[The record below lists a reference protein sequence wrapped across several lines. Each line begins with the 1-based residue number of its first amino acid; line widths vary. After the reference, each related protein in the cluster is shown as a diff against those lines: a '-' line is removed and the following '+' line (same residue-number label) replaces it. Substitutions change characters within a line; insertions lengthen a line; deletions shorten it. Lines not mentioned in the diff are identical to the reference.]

1 MCGGRFDGIAPPA
14 NSEFLARAIPG
25 ARLELFDGGHGFFLQ
40 DAAALPAIIAFLA
53 EGAPPRATRRRLPG
67 MDLTATPEWKALAAH
82 YDEISTRHLRELFAD
97 DPERTSRMTAA
108 AADLVLDYSKQRA
121 TDETLRLLFDLA
133 RAAKVEEHRD
143 AMFAGEHIN
152 TTEDRAVLH
161 VALRMPPGSVLHVDG
176 QDVVGDVQAVLD
188 KMGDL
193 SDRIRNGHW
202 TGATG
207 KRIAAVV
214 NIGIGGSDL
223 GPAMATLALADYA
236 QPGLTSRFVS
246 NVDPVDLYAATHDLD
261 PETTL
266 FVISSKTFTTLET
279 LTNAAA
285 ARDWLLA
292 GLGSA
297 AGDDAVAKHFVAVST
312 NAKGV
317 AAFGI
322 DTDNMLEFWDWVG
335 GRYSYDSAIGFSLMV
350 AIGRQAFGEMLAGFH
365 AMDEHFRTAPLAEN
379 LPVIQGM
386 LNVWYNNFFGA
397 QTHAVLPYS
406 HRMARFPAY
415 LQQLTMESNG
425 KSVKLD
431 GTPVDGQTGEIFWG
445 EPGTN
450 GQHAFYQLIHQGTKL
465 IPADFIAFAEST
477 HDTGDQQDLLMAN
490 CLAQTK
496 ALAFGKTAEEIA
508 AEGTPAAVV
517 PHKVMPGNRPSSTIL
532 APKLTPSVLGQL
544 VALYEHT
551 VFVEGTIWGIDSFDQ
566 WGVELGKVM
575 AKELAPIL
583 TDTAAPDL
591 SGQDAST
598 ASLVRQYRGLRG
610 RAV

>member
-1 MCGGRFDGIAPPA
+1 
-14 NSEFLARAIPG
+14 
-25 ARLELFDGGHGFFLQ
+25 
-40 DAAALPAIIAFLA
+40 
-53 EGAPPRATRRRLPG
+53 

-82 YDEISTRHLRELFAD
+82 YEEISQRHLRDLFTG
-97 DPERTSRMTAA
+97 DPQRAERMTVG

-121 TDETLRLLFDLA
+121 TDETLRLLMALA
-133 RAAKVEEHRD
+133 RAARVEERRD
-143 AMFAGEHIN
+143 AMFRGEHIN

-161 VALRMPPGSVLHVDG
+161 VALRMPPGTELEVDG
-176 QDVVGDVQAVLD
+176 QDVTGDVHRVLG
-188 KMGDL
+188 KMGEL
-193 SDRIRNGHW
+193 SERIRSGTW

-246 NVDPVDLYAATHDLD
+246 NVDPIDLYAAVHDLD
-261 PETTL
+261 PATTL
-266 FVISSKTFTTLET
+266 FVVSSKTFTTLET

-285 ARDWLLA
+285 ARDWLLD
-292 GLGSA
+292 GLGAA

-312 NAKGV
+312 NAKAV
-317 AAFGI
+317 SEFGI

-350 AIGRQAFGEMLAGFH
+350 AIGRQAFGEMLFGFH
-365 AMDEHFRTAPLAEN
+365 AMDEHFRTSPLEEN
-379 LPVIQGM
+379 LPAIQGM

-406 HRMARFPAY
+406 HRLARFPAY

-425 KSVKLD
+425 KSVRLD
-431 GTPVDGQTGEIFWG
+431 GTPVEGQTGEIFWG

-465 IPADFIAFAEST
+465 IPADFIAFAEAT
-477 HDTGDQQDLLMAN
+477 HDTGEQQDLLMAN

-508 AEGTPAAVV
+508 AEGTPPELV

-532 APKLTPSVLGQL
+532 APKVTPSVLGQL

-583 TDTAAPDL
+583 TSASAPDL
-591 SGQDAST
+591 SGQDVST
-598 ASLVRQYRGLRG
+598 SSLVRRYRGLRG
-610 RAV
+610 RPV

>member
-1 MCGGRFDGIAPPA
+1 
-14 NSEFLARAIPG
+14 
-25 ARLELFDGGHGFFLQ
+25 
-40 DAAALPAIIAFLA
+40 
-53 EGAPPRATRRRLPG
+53 
-67 MDLTATPEWKALAAH
+67 MDLTATPEWQALAAH
-82 YDEISTRHLRELFAD
+82 YDKISTTHLRQLFAD
-97 DPERTSRMTAA
+97 DPERADRMTGG
-108 AADLVLDYSKQRA
+108 AADLVVDYSKQRA
-121 TDETLRLLFDLA
+121 TDETLLLLFDLA
-133 RAAKVEEHRD
+133 RAAKVEQHRD
-143 AMFAGEHIN
+143 AMFAGKHIN

-161 VALRMPPGSVLHVDG
+161 VALRMPPGSRLHVDG
-176 QDVVGDVQAVLD
+176 QDVVGDVQTVLQQ
-188 KMGDL
+188 MSDL
-193 SDRIRNGHW
+193 SDRIRDGQW

-223 GPAMATLALADYA
+223 GPHMATLALADYA

-246 NVDPVDLYAATHDLD
+246 NVDPVDLYAATEDLD

-317 AAFGI
+317 GAFGI
-322 DTDNMLEFWDWVG
+322 DTDNMLQFWDWVG

-350 AIGRQAFGEMLAGFH
+350 AIGRDAFVEMLAGFH
-365 AMDEHFRTAPLAEN
+365 AMDEHFRTTPLGEN

-431 GTPVDGQTGEIFWG
+431 GTPVSGQTGEIFWG

-450 GQHAFYQLIHQGTKL
+450 GQHAFYQLLHQGTKL
-465 IPADFIAFAEST
+465 VPADFIAFAEST
-477 HDTGDQQDLLMAN
+477 HDTGNQQDLLVAN

-496 ALAFGKTAEEIA
+496 VLAFGKTAEEIA
-508 AEGTPAAVV
+508 AEGTPAALV

-566 WGVELGKVM
+566 WGVELGKAM
-575 AKELAPIL
+575 ANELAPIL

-591 SGQDAST
+591 AGQDAST